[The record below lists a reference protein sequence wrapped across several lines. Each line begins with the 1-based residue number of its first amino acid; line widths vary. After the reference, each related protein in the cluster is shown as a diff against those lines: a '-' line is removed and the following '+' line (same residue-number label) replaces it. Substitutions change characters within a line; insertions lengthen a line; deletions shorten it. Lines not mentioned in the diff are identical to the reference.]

1 MTKVVIYALHLKL
14 GGVESAIVNF
24 ANMLADDFDVE
35 IVVFY
40 KYEDLSYDIDSRVKI
55 TYLTSYQSNKQE
67 LILSLKSGK
76 NIVRNI
82 WLAIDIYLK
91 RRFLINKHIKTT
103 SADVLVSTRLLYHDL
118 VSNSRSSVVKICQ
131 EHVDH
136 KENNTYISKVIR
148 ATKNADYLMP
158 VSKFLADSYEAKLA
172 NKRIKPTVKHIRHAV
187 KLPDSID
194 YKFSKNLISV
204 GRLSPEK
211 GFLDLID
218 VLKLIVERDPKYKLN
233 LIGDGLEREF
243 IEKKIISLKLQ
254 NNINLHG
261 FLSKTSVE
269 HEISKAGLYVL
280 PSYEESF
287 GLVIIESFAYGVPVV
302 AFDSARGAVELLSNN
317 NAGKLILNRN
327 KEDMANWILN
337 LSPKEAKEM
346 SNSAVKAAKAYDFDK
361 IEREL
366 INFIKEAVRIKSD
379 T

>member
-55 TYLTSYQSNKQE
+55 TYLTRYQSNKQE

-118 VSNSRSSVVKICQ
+118 VSNSRSPVVKICQ

-172 NKRIKPTVKHIRHAV
+172 NKRIKPTVKYIRHAV

-194 YKFSKNLISV
+194 YKFSKNLISI